1 MKTIKDK
8 LIHAQACY
16 KSYGKTGD
24 NDDLNEAHHY
34 IEQAIEMAA
43 AAETLMQKQALFAT
57 PETAEE
63 LQQRMEDLPAAER
76 RVAVMFSCFT
86 WNLASKLLNDEV
98 MKFAANN
105 SKEEIDNVF

>member
-16 KSYGKTGD
+16 KLYGKTGD

-34 IEQAIEMAA
+34 IQQALEMAS

-57 PETAEE
+57 PETPEE

-76 RVAVMFSCFT
+76 RIAVMFSCFT

-98 MKFAANN
+98 VKFATNN
-105 SKEEIDNVF
+105 SNEEVDNVF